1 MAPWGGH
8 PVFPELYR
16 DMRHPFKFTKSS
28 NISFLVTY
36 LLDFSIGATGY
47 LMYGLM
53 VDDSIVK
60 SIMQNQIIP
69 NHKFNFMYLNGYLTN
84 FKITISHK
92 TNYHF
97 L

>member
-60 SIMQNQIIP
+60 SIMQNP
-69 NHKFNFMYLNGYLTN
+69 NYPQ
-84 FKITISHK
+84 S
-92 TNYHF
+92 
-97 L
+97 